1 MYRGTT
7 PTLRIK
13 VKNDIDLDEMKDI
26 WVTVENL
33 LNEITYKMT
42 EGKIFIEEVPTETG
56 KDKFIIVKMSQ
67 EDTLSFT
74 PGDVRIQVRLI
85 DVNET
90 AYASSI
96 VKEKVNPIL
105 KEGKINV

>member
-1 MYRGTT
+1 MFRGTT
-7 PTLRIK
+7 PTLKIK
-13 VKNDIDLDEMKDI
+13 VKNNIDLNQMKDI

-42 EGKIFIEEVPTETG
+42 DGKIIIEEVPTEIG
-56 KDKFIIVKMSQ
+56 LDRFIVVKMSQ

-74 PGDVRIQVRLI
+74 PGEVKIQVRLI
-85 DVNET
+85 DAYDT

-96 VKEKVNPIL
+96 VKEKINPIL
-105 KEGKINV
+105 KEGVINV